1 MDDSFY
7 NTDFDSPN
15 CINTGC
21 DVFLI
26 STLLHVVITMKH
38 TSCNQHLIKF
48 DKYIILCTLHTLHN
62 RSIYDT
68 SRVKPLFYHQYRLK
82 QACL

>member
-48 DKYIILCTLHTLHN
+48 DKYLTGRQHHFM
-62 RSIYDT
+62 YT
-68 SRVKPLFYHQYRLK
+68 SHPS
-82 QACL
+82 